1 MRVDETIQRQT
12 EPMRDGTFLRAR
24 QRTAAQLR
32 PAYIDAATNARI
44 HDIRDRVAQLRTH
57 RPIRVYRLADTRN
70 CFACRTLTQL
80 GGRALNFSRRY
91 IIHCATEPLKWNSTP
106 GLHRPDPALAL
117 ERLRS
122 TAGERSIIRNRNR

>member
-1 MRVDETIQRQT
+1 M
-12 EPMRDGTFLRAR
+12 G
-24 QRTAAQLR
+24 
-32 PAYIDAATNARI
+32 
-44 HDIRDRVAQLRTH
+44 
-57 RPIRVYRLADTRN
+57 
-70 CFACRTLTQL
+70 C
-80 GGRALNFSRRY
+80 RALNFSRRY